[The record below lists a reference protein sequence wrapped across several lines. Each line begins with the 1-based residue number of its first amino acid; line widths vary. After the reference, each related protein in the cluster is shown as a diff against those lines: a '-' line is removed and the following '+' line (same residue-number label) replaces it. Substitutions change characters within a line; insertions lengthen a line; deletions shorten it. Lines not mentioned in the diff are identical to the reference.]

1 MRELQEGVTGI
12 NEQLECLMR
21 PYRIMRG
28 AVRLGK
34 GWCKDGMGAI
44 PYEMLESLP
53 LGMIFAILY
62 LVIILVSF
70 VTSANA
76 NVSVMAGLATKNI
89 TLEDPT
95 SAPNY
100 QKIIWGVLA
109 AAIAYII
116 ATLIGI
122 DGLKAL
128 NNVAGLVSIFI
139 QVGIVASVIMLISKW
154 QKYDKTGT
162 YEKTE

>member
-1 MRELQEGVTGI
+1 
-12 NEQLECLMR
+12 
-21 PYRIMRG
+21 
-28 AVRLGK
+28 
-34 GWCKDGMGAI
+34 
-44 PYEMLESLP
+44 
-53 LGMIFAILY
+53 
-62 LVIILVSF
+62 
-70 VTSANA
+70 
-76 NVSVMAGLATKNI
+76 MAGLATKNI

-139 QVGIVASVIMLISKW
+139 QVGIAASVIMLISKW